1 MDAEV
6 LQRKIYVD
14 YMGQF
19 EVVWSVSTMVSWDR
33 IVLNFMLLLV
43 AKLQSRGMRHHV
55 VCLIGTRA
63 DPEDQGSV
71 FPQNVGSH
79 LLQDY
84 MALQPEHN
92 LGTYCYENLKY

>member
-1 MDAEV
+1 MLIIWDSLRLFGQSV
-6 LQRKIYVD
+6 LWRV
-14 YMGQF
+14 G
-19 EVVWSVSTMVSWDR
+19 SWDR
-33 IVLNFMLLLV
+33 TVLNFILLLV

-55 VCLIGTRA
+55 VWLIGTRA
-63 DPEDQGSV
+63 GPEDQGSV

-92 LGTYCYENLKY
+92 VGTYCYENLKY